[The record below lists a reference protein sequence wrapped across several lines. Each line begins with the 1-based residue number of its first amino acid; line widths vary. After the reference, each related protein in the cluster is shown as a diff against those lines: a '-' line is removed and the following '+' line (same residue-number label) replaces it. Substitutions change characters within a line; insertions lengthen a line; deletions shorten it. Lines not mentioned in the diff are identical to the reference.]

1 VQVILAV
8 ASQKGGVGKTTVALN
23 LAHALSRRGWRTLL
37 VDADPQGAVGWSVEG
52 ARADGRGLVRWL
64 RGELALE
71 EAALATREEGLRLLP
86 FGGDDDDRDWESARS
101 LLAEGALR
109 WGLAEDAPG
118 TDVVVVDTPSGVW
131 GPTREVLRQS
141 DAVLVPL
148 QAEPLAW
155 RSLHQAVDAIE
166 AVRGEGRPL
175 ELAGVLLTMV
185 ATREEA
191 SLAVAQE
198 SWGSLPV
205 ELVLEAFVPRD
216 PVFLRAAARGVPVA
230 LLERRPPPV
239 AAVFDRVAAEVE
251 PRLGLEPGGASPAE
265 PPAGLLG

>member
-1 VQVILAV
+1 MPVILAV

-23 LAHALSRRGWRTLL
+23 LSHALARRGWRTLL
-37 VDADPQGAVGWSVEG
+37 VDADPQGAVGWSVDG
-52 ARADGRGLVRWL
+52 ARSDGRGLVRWL
-64 RGELALE
+64 RGEMTLD
-71 EAALATREEGLRLLP
+71 AATLPTREHALRLLP
-86 FGGDDDDRDWESARS
+86 FGGDDDDRDGESALT
-101 LLAEGALR
+101 LLADGALR
-109 WGLAEDAPG
+109 WGLAHDAAG
-118 TDVVVVDTPSGVW
+118 TDLVVVDTPSGVW
-131 GPTREVLRQS
+131 GTTREVLRQA

-155 RSLHQAVDAIE
+155 RSLHQVVDAIE
-166 AVRGEGRPL
+166 AVRDEGRPL
-175 ELAGVLLTMV
+175 ELAGILLTMV

-216 PVFLRAAARGVPVA
+216 PAFLRAAARGVPVA

-239 AAVFDRVAAEVE
+239 AAVFDRVAAELE
-251 PRLGLEPGGASPAE
+251 PRLGLAEGSPPA